1 MTTATDTTEAP
12 AKMTTQFYE
21 DWLPSAVRIAA
32 REHHGSSVFDRDD
45 IEQAIWEHVASN
57 WKYYVAIEDPKF
69 VEIYM
74 TKAARGYVRQ
84 ERVDFMYFAG
94 AFIYT
99 PKIVAAFL
107 ETCAWEPLEEVP
119 DVDARVD
126 LIEAFE
132 LLRRSAPKQAA
143 AVFKRYGM
151 GETGLSD
158 AEDKNVQRGVDAIC
172 HRLNTGLR
180 LAAEPIDLAI
190 SKEN

>member
-1 MTTATDTTEAP
+1 MTEE
-12 AKMTTQFYE
+12 FYL
-21 DWLPSAVRIAA
+21 DWLPSAQRIAA
-32 REHHGSSVFDRDD
+32 REHRDSTLFARDD
-45 IEQAIWEHVASN
+45 IEQAIWEHVLGN
-57 WKYYVAIEDPKF
+57 WKHYVAIVDPKF

-74 TKAARGYVRQ
+74 TRAARGYVRQ

-119 DVDARVD
+119 DIDARVD

-132 LLRRSAPKQAA
+132 QLRKSAPKQAA

-151 GETGLSD
+151 GEEGMD
-158 AEDKNVQRGVDAIC
+158 ASERKDVSRGVDAIC
-172 HRLNTGLR
+172 HRLNSGLR
-180 LAAEPIDLAI
+180 LAAESIDLAI
-190 SKEN
+190 SREN

>member
-1 MTTATDTTEAP
+1 MSLATTEALP
-12 AKMTTQFYE
+12 AAMTTQFFE
-21 DWLPSAVRIAA
+21 DWLPSVVRIAA
-32 REHHGSSVFDRDD
+32 REHRTSTLFARED
-45 IEQAIWEHVASN
+45 IEQAIWEHVLGN
-57 WKYYVAIEDPKF
+57 WKYYVVIEDPKF

-74 TKAARGYVRQ
+74 TRAARGYVRQ
-84 ERVDFMYFAG
+84 ERIDFMYFAG

-99 PKIVAAFL
+99 PKVVAAFL

-119 DVDARVD
+119 DIDARVD

-132 LLRRSAPKQAA
+132 HLRASAPKQAA

-180 LAAEPIDLAI
+180 LSAESIDLAI
-190 SKEN
+190 SKES

>member
-1 MTTATDTTEAP
+1 MTATTEA
-12 AKMTTQFYE
+12 AATEMTRQFYE

-32 REHHGSSVFDRDD
+32 REHHGSNIYDRDD
-45 IEQAIWEHVASN
+45 IEQAIWEHVVKN
-57 WKYYVAIEDPKF
+57 WKYYAAIEDPKF

-99 PKIVAAFL
+99 PKIVAGFL

-119 DVDARVD
+119 DIDARVD

-132 LLRRSAPKQAA
+132 SLRKSAPKQAA
-143 AVFKRYGM
+143 AVFKRYAM
-151 GETGLSD
+151 GETGLSE
-158 AEDKNVQRGVDAIC
+158 AEDKNVQRGVESLC
-172 HRLNTGLR
+172 HKLNSGLR
-180 LAAEPIDLAI
+180 LQSESIEYAI
-190 SKEN
+190 SRES